1 MRRIT
6 VCIALIASTAS
17 FAECKKDEFN
27 RYVAAAVRLYEA
39 LEYERALEQL
49 GKAKESS
56 CGTDDDAMLG
66 MYEGTIRSDLGQ
78 ADQAK
83 VAFKEA
89 LLLKPDAEVPLKVS
103 PKVKKQIEALRAE
116 AKKELAPILARQEE
130 EKRKR
135 EAEEA
140 KKAEEARRAEDAKRA
155 EEQRRADEL
164 RRQAETAKTDEARR
178 RALDEA
184 QRLDEQRRLEDLHRA
199 ELDAQRNKS
208 QVTIVDRPEHHDLT
222 ATGDHPEDG
231 TSNIKTQ
238 LRERRVVPVMPI
250 VFGIL
255 GIAAGGVAT
264 WCGLTA
270 NDQQNKA
277 IMSTNQPMRNTLLQ
291 NGNTY
296 AIAADVLIGVAGLAA
311 LVGVIGIIALPHTEL
326 VAEPVK

>member
-140 KKAEEARRAEDAKRA
+140 KKAEEARRADEAKRA

-164 RRQAETAKTDEARR
+164 RRQAENAKTEADRR
-178 RALDEA
+178 RALEEA
-184 QRLDEQRRLEDLHRA
+184 QRIEDQRRVDDQRRA
-199 ELDAQRNKS
+199 EQDAQRNR
-208 QVTIVDRPEHHDLT
+208 QGNDRPENRNFT
-222 ATGDHPEDG
+222 PGDHPEDG
-231 TSNIKTQ
+231 TTGIKTQ

-250 VFGIL
+250 VFGII

-264 WCGLTA
+264 WAGLTA
-270 NDQQNKA
+270 SDQQNKA
-277 IMSTNQPMRNTLLQ
+277 IATTNQVMRNTLLQ
-291 NGNTY
+291 NGNNY
-296 AIAADVLIGVAGLAA
+296 AITADALIGVAGLCA
-311 LVGVIGIIALPHTEL
+311 LVGVIGLIALPHTEL
-326 VAEPVK
+326 VPETTK